1 MSRVSWL
8 GAIFVTNIFTNSFIV
23 AAKLLSERARGTLR
37 DFDFLISFF
46 DSSCF
51 SSNSV
56 SHYFRIPSK
65 CWGTGAHVEYDSPAI
80 VVDPQNGS
88 PQTIGDEGLD
98 PSADVY
104 IIGLD
109 DQLDRVV
116 FGVEELS
123 GPLTILS
130 DGSVSFAYLGSVRL
144 AGITLQQAML
154 CTQQLLIRELLRHDL
169 R

>member
-1 MSRVSWL
+1 MLGHWGSR
-8 GAIFVTNIFTNSFIV
+8 GACRSRNCFGS
-23 AAKLLSERARGTLR
+23 SER
-37 DFDFLISFF
+37 F
-46 DSSCF
+46 
-51 SSNSV
+51 
-56 SHYFRIPSK
+56 
-65 CWGTGAHVEYDSPAI
+65 
-80 VVDPQNGS
+80 PQAV
-88 PQTIGDEGLD
+88 GDEGLD

-109 DQLDRVV
+109 DQLDRVA

-130 DGSVSFAYLGSVRL
+130 DGCISFAYLGSVRL

-154 CTQQLLIRELLRHDL
+154 CTQQLLSRELLRNDL

>member
-1 MSRVSWL
+1 M
-8 GAIFVTNIFTNSFIV
+8 
-23 AAKLLSERARGTLR
+23 
-37 DFDFLISFF
+37 
-46 DSSCF
+46 
-51 SSNSV
+51 
-56 SHYFRIPSK
+56 
-65 CWGTGAHVEYDSPAI
+65 
-80 VVDPQNGS
+80 DPQNGF
-88 PQTIGDEGLD
+88 PQTIGDEGHD

>member
-1 MSRVSWL
+1 M
-8 GAIFVTNIFTNSFIV
+8 
-23 AAKLLSERARGTLR
+23 
-37 DFDFLISFF
+37 
-46 DSSCF
+46 
-51 SSNSV
+51 
-56 SHYFRIPSK
+56 
-65 CWGTGAHVEYDSPAI
+65 
-80 VVDPQNGS
+80 DPQNGF

-98 PSADVY
+98 PSADVC

-123 GPLTILS
+123 GPLTVLS

>member
-1 MSRVSWL
+1 M
-8 GAIFVTNIFTNSFIV
+8 
-23 AAKLLSERARGTLR
+23 
-37 DFDFLISFF
+37 
-46 DSSCF
+46 
-51 SSNSV
+51 
-56 SHYFRIPSK
+56 
-65 CWGTGAHVEYDSPAI
+65 
-80 VVDPQNGS
+80 DPQNGF

-104 IIGLD
+104 VIGLD

>member
-1 MSRVSWL
+1 M
-8 GAIFVTNIFTNSFIV
+8 
-23 AAKLLSERARGTLR
+23 
-37 DFDFLISFF
+37 
-46 DSSCF
+46 
-51 SSNSV
+51 
-56 SHYFRIPSK
+56 
-65 CWGTGAHVEYDSPAI
+65 
-80 VVDPQNGS
+80 DPQNGF

-130 DGSVSFAYLGSVRL
+130 DGSVPFAYLGSVRL